1 MSIEQSIRQHTGST
15 DEHQVRAALYASFME
30 ILRDPSSPQ
39 RQAVMDWLALQVKQ
53 TRVEAARLALAEYD
67 RWDRDPWNYQPP
79 EGYDFPTYAIPPPG
93 HFLWLS
99 STPNPPVL
107 ANKSF
112 LSLFTEIVSN
122 NGWSPLN
129 NPMLNKGQ
137 KNTSIENV
145 VGFPAFGTVL
155 AYQKLYGTDKGAGV
169 LAETTARL
177 SSESFNLPPK
187 QSAKEFAKT
196 TTSLS
201 SEEVNPPP
209 IQTPVNVGAV
219 RSVYLQN
226 LAPYA
231 YRNLETFTAILA
243 DRIKGIAPTALDP
256 GKKATMAEI
265 AASLT
270 KGELR
275 AAIRTTVSGDIL
287 GNFVVS
293 FVLSCALQE
302 IISESFMLDTKI
314 KLRGE
319 LVAELQKQQSAPLPD
334 LSNLLYWDMQ
344 GKIALYTADYQPT
357 DSVELERMMGPQEVY
372 RAFLLST
379 IK

>member
-1 MSIEQSIRQHTGST
+1 
-15 DEHQVRAALYASFME
+15 
-30 ILRDPSSPQ
+30 
-39 RQAVMDWLALQVKQ
+39 MDWLALQVKQ

-145 VGFPAFGTVL
+145 VGFPTFGTVL

-201 SEEVNPPP
+201 SEEAALPP
-209 IQTPVNVGAV
+209 IQIPVSIGAV

-334 LSNLLYWDMQ
+334 LSNLLYWDIQ

-379 IK
+379 ME